1 LTSVLH
7 VISGLDTGGAEMS
20 LVQLTCALQQRG
32 LPQHVVS
39 LGGEGAYGAAIKSGG
54 VALTTLNLTFKAQ
67 APAALFRLM
76 QLMHRYRPQVIQ
88 GWMYHG
94 NLLAALAHRTAGGRS
109 IRRLLWNLRASNMD
123 AERYGRLI
131 RWSATFSGWPD
142 VVVSNSKA
150 GLDFHMVSGYRPRQT
165 IVIANG
171 IDTGRFLPDASARA
185 ALRAELAI
193 PEDAVVVIHAARV
206 DPMKDH
212 ATLFQTMEKIPN
224 AVGIMAGYRTDTLK
238 APANLRALGL
248 RHDLQRLY
256 AAADIVVSTSAFGE
270 GFSNAVAEGMSTG
283 LIPVS
288 TDVGDARSIVGDTGH
303 VVPARDPAAMADVIS
318 RVMALSAADRL
329 AQGLRARARI
339 SEHFSMAAAVDQ
351 YERLYL
357 SVAAGGAS
365 G

>member
-1 LTSVLH
+1 LTSILH
-7 VISGLDTGGAEMS
+7 VISGLETGGAEMS

-39 LGGEGAYGAAIKSGG
+39 LGGEGANGAAIRSGG
-54 VALTTLNLTFKAQ
+54 VALTALNLASRAQ
-67 APAALFRLM
+67 APIALFRLM
-76 QLMHRYRPQVIQ
+76 RLIHRYRPQVIQ

-94 NLLAALAHRTAGGRS
+94 NLMAALAHRTAGGRS

-123 AERYGRLI
+123 AERYGRII
-131 RWSATFSGWPD
+131 RWSAAVSGWPD
-142 VVVSNSKA
+142 IVVSNSNA
-150 GLDFHMVSGYRPRQT
+150 GLDFHAASGYRPRQT

-171 IDTGRFLPDASARA
+171 IDIGRFQPDAGARV

-212 ATLFQTMEKIPN
+212 ATFFQAMEKIPN
-224 AVGIMAGYRTDTLK
+224 AVGIMAGYRTDTLN
-238 APANLRALGL
+238 APANLHALGL
-248 RHDLQRLY
+248 RRDLQRLY

-270 GFSNAVAEGMSTG
+270 GFSNAVAEGMSAG

-303 VVPARDPAAMADVIS
+303 VVPARDSVAVAAAIS
-318 RVMALSAADRL
+318 RVMALSAADRV

-339 SEHFSMAAAVDQ
+339 SEHFSMAAAVDRYQ
-351 YERLYL
+351 RLYT

-365 G
+365 V

>member
-54 VALTTLNLTFKAQ
+54 IALTTLNLASMAR
-67 APAALFRLM
+67 APAALFRLRR
-76 QLMHRYRPQVIQ
+76 LMHRYRPQVIQ

-94 NLLAALAHRTAGGRS
+94 NLMAALAHRTAGGRS

-123 AERYGRLI
+123 AERYGRLV

-142 VVVSNSKA
+142 IVVSNSQA
-150 GLDFHMVSGYRPRQT
+150 GLDFHTASGYRPRQA

-171 IDTGRFLPDASARA
+171 IDTVRFRPDASARA

-212 ATLFQTMEKIPN
+212 ATFFQAMEKIPN
-224 AVGIMAGYRTDTLK
+224 AVGIMAGNRTDTLK
-238 APANLRALGL
+238 APASLHALGL
-248 RHDLQRLY
+248 RRDLQRLY

-303 VVPARDPAAMADVIS
+303 VVPVRDPVAVADAIS
-318 RVMALSAADRL
+318 RVMALSAADRM

-339 SEHFSMAAAVDQ
+339 SGQFSMVAAVDR
-351 YERLYL
+351 YERLYASATAGDA
-357 SVAAGGAS
+357 SV
-365 G
+365 